1 MHNLSTWR
9 ILVLDADLT
18 DRKWLIATIETPADV
33 RPAGTGDGVDE
44 VTERWVA
51 TETGVDRPGFTRLRG
66 ALCWRIDE
74 QEEGKLRPV
83 R

>member
-9 ILVLDADLT
+9 ILVLDPDLS
-18 DRKWLIATIETPADV
+18 DRKWVITTVATPGDV
-33 RPAGTGDGVDE
+33 RPAGMAERLDE

-51 TETGVDRPGFTRLRG
+51 TETGLYRPAFTRLRG

-74 QEEGKLRPV
+74 GGSGERGL
-83 R
+83 